1 MYGVEWKIGVNLQSI
16 FQKYISKSTFFNKSS
31 QCYCLFYYLLIAL
44 YYSLL
49 RYNIIDTI
57 DSSSTNS
64 RRLFS
69 DIWDEM
75 IDAIEVMLTPTAE
88 TEMLEND
95 VEIKD
100 KEVKTYIKERG
111 K

>member
-1 MYGVEWKIGVNLQSI
+1 
-16 FQKYISKSTFFNKSS
+16 
-31 QCYCLFYYLLIAL
+31 LIAL